1 MSMER
6 WLACADERWRDDVE
20 MAARSME
27 PASRCTFVDEADSFR
42 EKART
47 EGSSYLGAIVGRRD
61 AGVTDVNLAAAV
73 VEDGGT
79 PRVALVRRGASGSLR
94 SRALRAGIDLVVDPE
109 VLQGVDSG
117 ERKDMDGGP
126 STSSPESTTLRE
138 SVTHSPD
145 DDASG
150 APILTFCSGRG
161 GVGKTTLVSA
171 AAVVAAGWGMRV
183 GVVDLDL
190 SCGNLFSSFGLA
202 RGCDLARLASTG
214 LEVVD
219 DMASVGVR
227 ACEGVTLWGPCD
239 LPEMAEVAMPLAAK
253 IVRCVAGIVDLV
265 LVDTSTTF
273 TDAVAQAAQL
283 SDRLALVSDGGRGSS
298 AALARM
304 GGLSVRLGVERT
316 RIVRI
321 ENRVNPR
328 AKLDLSSNRAEV
340 GLEAA
345 RIFRA
350 SEGGEEVSDYLASG
364 EVTELVEI
372 GSDFTDS
379 VGTLLA
385 QILSELGRLPECQE
399 AERALAR
406 GMQRRRIGLF
416 RSKREVV

>member
-1 MSMER
+1 MSMSR

-20 MAARSME
+20 TVARSME

-42 EKART
+42 EKARI
-47 EGSSYLGAIVGRRD
+47 EGASYLGAIVGRRD
-61 AGVTDVNLAAAV
+61 EGVTDVNLAAAV

-79 PRVALVRRGASGSLR
+79 PRVVLVRRGASGSLR

-109 VLQGVDSG
+109 GLQVVDSG
-117 ERKDMDGGP
+117 ERKDRDGGP
-126 STSSPESTTLRE
+126 STSSPESTTLRAN
-138 SVTHSPD
+138 VTHSPD
-145 DDASG
+145 DDASR
-150 APILTFCSGRG
+150 APIITFCSGRG

-171 AAVVAAGWGMRV
+171 AAAVAAGWGMSV

-202 RGCDLARLASTG
+202 RGCDLARLAAAG
-214 LEVVD
+214 LESAD
-219 DMASVGVR
+219 DIASIGVR

-239 LPEMAEVAMPLAAK
+239 LPEMAELAMPLAAQL
-253 IVRCVAGIVDLV
+253 VRCVAGIVDLV

-350 SEGGEEVSDYLASG
+350 SEGGDEVSDYLASG

-399 AERALAR
+399 VERALAR
-406 GMQRRRIGLF
+406 GMQRRRVGLF